1 MEYFLDDPD
10 RIEYIRDVLQWVRR
24 AMDDGIDVRG
34 YYCWSLLDNF
44 EWNAGFTMRYGLN
57 YTDFKT
63 LERIPKKSAG
73 WYSQVIRENGFE
85 AEPIKLTDS
94 VIIK

>member
-1 MEYFLDDPD
+1 
-10 RIEYIRDVLQWVRR
+10 
-24 AMDDGIDVRG
+24 
-34 YYCWSLLDNF
+34 
-44 EWNAGFTMRYGLN
+44 MRYGLN